1 MIMKFKINLK
11 LIIFTALLLA
21 NYLFAQNT
29 KALMMN
35 RDSLSGQIAGQV
47 IDKKTGEPLQGVNII
62 IRNTSFGTAS
72 DYDGYFL
79 IQKIPA
85 GTYSLEASMVGYYQE
100 NRDSISVNATRP
112 VHINFELNERIYRL
126 KELIVTPGYFSL
138 METEPKS
145 SSALGSA
152 DLQHFPQLGEDI
164 YRAVSR
170 LPGLSSNDFSAK
182 FYVRGGDQ
190 DEVLIFLDGM
200 ELLNPFHLKDFGG
213 SLSVIDVKI
222 IREIDMITGAFPA
235 EYGNRLSGVFNMSTR
250 TPSAEKSKT
259 SLALSFMN
267 ARFLSEGSLK
277 KGK

>member
-145 SSALGSA
+145 SSAL
-152 DLQHFPQLGEDI
+152 
-164 YRAVSR
+164 
-170 LPGLSSNDFSAK
+170 
-182 FYVRGGDQ
+182 
-190 DEVLIFLDGM
+190 
-200 ELLNPFHLKDFGG
+200 
-213 SLSVIDVKI
+213 
-222 IREIDMITGAFPA
+222 
-235 EYGNRLSGVFNMSTR
+235 
-250 TPSAEKSKT
+250 
-259 SLALSFMN
+259 
-267 ARFLSEGSLK
+267 
-277 KGK
+277 